1 MVKQPWSERPP
12 GPGVLFAK
20 KAGGEEDARRAVQG
34 SVFPDAQSSR
44 AWQGWHCVQRAQW
57 SDPRHPGLPALPLT
71 WTNLAM
77 NPSHA
82 GSAPHPPA
90 VQLPGLQA
98 SSALARGPTV
108 TFPGLSRLPVS
119 LLVRPA
125 GSREL
130 RGIAPGYFG
139 EIFLKISAV
148 GDSRG
153 ELWVT
158 LVERVR
164 AWELEL
170 VKVGGKDIAVKS

>member
-1 MVKQPWSERPP
+1 M
-12 GPGVLFAK
+12 
-20 KAGGEEDARRAVQG
+20 
-34 SVFPDAQSSR
+34 
-44 AWQGWHCVQRAQW
+44 
-57 SDPRHPGLPALPLT
+57 
-71 WTNLAM
+71 
-77 NPSHA
+77 
-82 GSAPHPPA
+82 
-90 VQLPGLQA
+90 
-98 SSALARGPTV
+98 
-108 TFPGLSRLPVS
+108 
-119 LLVRPA
+119 
-125 GSREL
+125 